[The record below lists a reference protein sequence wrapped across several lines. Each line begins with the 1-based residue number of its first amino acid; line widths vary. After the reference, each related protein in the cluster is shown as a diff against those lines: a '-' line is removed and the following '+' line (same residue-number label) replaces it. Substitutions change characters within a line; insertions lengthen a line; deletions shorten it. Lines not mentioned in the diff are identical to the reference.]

1 MASFIISSNRQ
12 PGVCLYT
19 VFPIYYMYNKHCNLF
34 LSTGFINPLLL
45 YIFIYLVTQA
55 QIQHSVVV
63 AIKHGPIKITNLPES
78 IHIINQRGNW
88 GGNTELWLFLGQSR
102 NNVGRLKQ
110 AQLWIP
116 RPDYLVGHLECHQTC
131 NIRTFDMFHDATS
144 KHTWRSMLLQSSHTS
159 LLLLWF
165 VVFNSVQFNR
175 HI

>member
-88 GGNTELWLFLGQSR
+88 GGNTELWLFFR
-102 NNVGRLKQ
+102 TKQ
-110 AQLWIP
+110 EQRRPAKTGTALNPASWLPCWSPGVSPNLQHTDIWHVSWRDIKTYLEEHVVTVFSHFFAVAVVCCIQL
-116 RPDYLVGHLECHQTC
+116 
-131 NIRTFDMFHDATS
+131 
-144 KHTWRSMLLQSSHTS
+144 SS
-159 LLLLWF
+159 
-165 VVFNSVQFNR
+165 V
-175 HI
+175 